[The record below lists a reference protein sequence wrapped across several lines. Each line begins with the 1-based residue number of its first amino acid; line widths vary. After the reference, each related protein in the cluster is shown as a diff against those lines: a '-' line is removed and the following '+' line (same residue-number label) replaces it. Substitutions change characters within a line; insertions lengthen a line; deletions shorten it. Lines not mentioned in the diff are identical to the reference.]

1 MKAALMK
8 SPVTAAL
15 VAVLVLTSC
24 GAVRESRL
32 NPFNWFGRSE
42 RVETLSSLQQAADPR
57 LLVADVVSLDIE
69 PYTGGAIVRATGVM
83 ESQGWWQA
91 ELVEVKGDDPTHLVL
106 DFRILPPVTQTPTG
120 NTRTREV
127 TAAMAV
133 SPRRLQDISRVTVQ
147 GERSAR
153 TTRR

>member
-1 MKAALMK
+1 MKRPQMR
-8 SPVTAAL
+8 SPATAAL

-24 GAVRESRL
+24 GAVRDSRL

-42 RVETLSSLQQAADPR
+42 RVETIAPVGAKVDPR
-57 LLVADVVSLDIE
+57 LLVADVVTLSVE

-83 ESQGWWQA
+83 ETQGWWQA

-106 DFRILPPVTQTPTG
+106 DFRILPPVTQTATG
-120 NTRTREV
+120 TVRSREV
-127 TAAMAV
+127 TAAMTVA
-133 SPRRLQDISRVTVQ
+133 PRRLEDITRVTVQ

>member
-1 MKAALMK
+1 MKR
-8 SPVTAAL
+8 PVTAAL

-24 GAVRESRL
+24 GGVRESRL

-42 RVETLSSLQQAADPR
+42 RVETLTPVAAKVDPR
-57 LLVADVVSLDIE
+57 LLVADVVTLSIE
-69 PYTGGAIVRATGVM
+69 PYSGGAIVRATGVM

-106 DFRILPPVTQTPTG
+106 DFRILPPVTQTAVG
-120 NTRTREV
+120 NARSREV
-127 TAAMAV
+127 TAAMTV
-133 SPRRLQDISRVTVQ
+133 NPRRLEDITRVTVQ